1 MVSISPKPV
10 PLPGSGEEEKERV
23 TAPAAAAP
31 ERPAEKPGEKAAGTA
46 PAKARAVKTVFE
58 YRGAGKKVVL
68 AGSFSVWRE
77 LPMSRRDGAWR
88 TEAYI
93 FPGTYTYHFMV
104 DGRRTADPGKP
115 KAPTGDSIV
124 TVE

>member
-1 MVSISPKPV
+1 MSISPKPV
-10 PLPGSGEEEKERV
+10 PLPGSGEEEKERGA
-23 TAPAAAAP
+23 APAAAAS
-31 ERPAEKPGEKAAGTA
+31 EKPAEKPEEKAAEAA

-58 YRGAGKKVVL
+58 YRGAGKKVAL

-93 FPGTYTYHFMV
+93 FPGTYTYHFIV
-104 DGRRTADPGKP
+104 DGVKTADPGKP
-115 KAPTGDSIV
+115 RARTGDSIV
-124 TVE
+124 AVE